1 MTQALLLGGLGA
13 VVWGVG
19 AMVSAP
25 SSRILGV
32 RGSVLWL
39 SASAVAAGAAL
50 ALSINGPPHVATSDV
65 PYLALAGLMLLAAT
79 HLWALV
85 TQRSDVSLATPI
97 VACDGAVA
105 ALIAVLAGHR
115 LPTVAYAGLAAMVA
129 GLILLSRRQ
138 SANRPL
144 SGNRY
149 GVERPLSKPA
159 TVAIAA
165 LTATCFGA
173 VFYCSGHVEGTPP
186 LWTATLVRAS
196 VTVIALARALPR
208 ARRPAPAGLRFA
220 VAAGVLDVCGFA
232 LYVAG
237 AQHNL
242 AVAAVAVSQYGAVAV
257 FASVIYLRER
267 LTRRQGT
274 GTAVLVLGAA
284 VIAAWGR

>member
-32 RGSVLWL
+32 GASVLWL
-39 SASAVAAGAAL
+39 SASAVVTGAAL

-129 GLILLSRRQ
+129 GLILLSRWQ
-138 SANRPL
+138 PANHRP
-144 SGNRY
+144 G
-149 GVERPLSKPA
+149 
-159 TVAIAA
+159 
-165 LTATCFGA
+165 TATTSSA
-173 VFYCSGHVEGTPP
+173 PSPSRRR
-186 LWTATLVRAS
+186 WRS
-196 VTVIALARALPR
+196 RR
-208 ARRPAPAGLRFA
+208 SRRPASAPSST
-220 VAAGVLDVCGFA
+220 AAA
-232 LYVAG
+232 TWKA
-237 AQHNL
+237 H
-242 AVAAVAVSQYGAVAV
+242 
-257 FASVIYLRER
+257 
-267 LTRRQGT
+267 RRSG
-274 GTAVLVLGAA
+274 
-284 VIAAWGR
+284 